1 MLIKVLSN
9 RWFGFLVGK
18 KFLPLLGAIIAS
30 LGVSA
35 YLGYLFPQLIAELF
49 DAYAQKELFWQTIQ
63 TLVAIYLMEY
73 VNRFVYSFL
82 TTRYIQIALLDI
94 RLYCYAQWLASHG
107 TQRSKTA
114 NREFSQGEVLAR
126 LMNDTDSIGELISSG
141 ALNIVTDVLF
151 VSSCLY
157 SFMQIDQFSGLF
169 LLGVEV
175 VAIIALI
182 CASRSMA
189 RAYLRVRKEM
199 GILSRIVADITQ
211 GIQENFYNE
220 HGQFARKKIK
230 GQFQKFL
237 HEQLKANI
245 LDASHYSI
253 AESLYP
259 LFLAMAGVAFSHS
272 PLVVGGVVAAMLD
285 LIQRSIEPIKNISGK
300 MSSIQRAI
308 AGIRRIDDFIG
319 HLQGQLQTQGGS
331 EHRPLNFHSLK
342 VHVDEFY
349 YPARRTGEGAFALK
363 NICFEGKRGELLGIV
378 GLSGSGKSTLLK
390 ILACELLA
398 EKGGL
403 SICEDGDHEIS
414 FDFQDISKLH
424 HYRSHISIVSQDSH
438 IFTASLAF
446 NIAMSS
452 SHDRG
457 VEEFWQ
463 SMQGE
468 ISYLQTWGIGPGD
481 QITPRKLSLGQ
492 KQLVSALRAC
502 YLKRPVVLFDEI
514 SAGLD
519 SALEMALRK
528 VILLVQRC
536 ALTLIVAHRIETLL
550 GAHKLLVMDGGR
562 LVAAGSH
569 RELIE
574 RNALYQSFVEHL
586 PRLGDNATTL
596 GQNAD

>member
-9 RWFGFLVGK
+9 RWFSFLVGK

-30 LGVSA
+30 LGASA

-49 DAYAQKELFWQTIQ
+49 DAYDQKELFWQTIQ
-63 TLVAIYLMEY
+63 TLLAIYLMEY
-73 VNRFVYSFL
+73 ANRFVYSFL

-94 RLYCYAQWLASHG
+94 RLYCYGEWLASHG

-126 LMNDTDSIGELISSG
+126 LMNDTDSIGELIGSG
-141 ALNIVTDVLF
+141 ALNIVTDMLF

-157 SFMQIDQFSGLF
+157 SFIQIDQFSGLF
-169 LLGVEV
+169 LLGIEV

-189 RAYLRVRKEM
+189 QAYLRVRKEM

-220 HGQFARKKIK
+220 HGQFAHKKIK

-237 HEQLKANI
+237 REQLKANTF
-245 LDASHYSI
+245 DASHYSI

-308 AGIRRIDDFIG
+308 AGIRRIDDFID

-331 EHRPLNFHSLK
+331 EPWPLNFHSLK

-349 YPARRTGEGAFALK
+349 YPVRSTGEGAFALK

-390 ILACELLA
+390 ILACDLLA

-403 SICEDGDHEIS
+403 SICGDGDHEVS

-452 SHDRG
+452 SHDRE

-463 SMQGE
+463 SMQSK
-468 ISYLQTWGIGPGD
+468 ISYLQTWGIGPRD
-481 QITPRKLSLGQ
+481 QIAPRKLSLGQ

-528 VILLVQRC
+528 VILLVQRY

-569 RELIE
+569 QELIE
-574 RNALYQSFVEHL
+574 RNALYQNFVEHL
-586 PRLGDNATTL
+586 PRLGDDSITL